1 MTCKQSPTRNGAA
14 PMQTSPGAGAVL
26 QAPGGRELV
35 EPRKEG
41 AREGPQRLVR
51 KDFGLDSEVRTT
63 EGF

>member
-1 MTCKQSPTRNGAA
+1 
-14 PMQTSPGAGAVL
+14 MQTSPGAGAVL

-41 AREGPQRLVR
+41 ARAGPQRLVR